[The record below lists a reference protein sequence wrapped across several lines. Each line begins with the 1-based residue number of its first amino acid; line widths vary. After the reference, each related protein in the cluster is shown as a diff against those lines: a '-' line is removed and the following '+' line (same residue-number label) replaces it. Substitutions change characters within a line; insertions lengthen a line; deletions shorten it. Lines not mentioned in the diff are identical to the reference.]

1 LLPTLKTNFLTKNL
15 NDDEIKKLAG
25 AMQLKTFMR
34 KERIIKY
41 GDNGN
46 LYYILTKG
54 SVQVIVYNE
63 GTDPDDPMIDNKKK
77 FMKYMNQGVGFGEL
91 ALLYNDKRSATIEAA
106 EDCECYTLDGQIFKA
121 IIVSS
126 SI

>member
-1 LLPTLKTNFLTKNL
+1 MLPTLKTNFLTKNL

>member
-1 LLPTLKTNFLTKNL
+1 
-15 NDDEIKKLAG
+15 
-25 AMQLKTFMR
+25 
-34 KERIIKY
+34 
-41 GDNGN
+41 
-46 LYYILTKG
+46 
-54 SVQVIVYNE
+54 
-63 GTDPDDPMIDNKKK
+63 
-77 FMKYMNQGVGFGEL
+77 MNHGVGFGEL